1 MNPINVIP
9 PLDFVYHINS
19 SMGRE
24 RYVSV
29 AEGYKGRSEWRKTYA
44 STITPIQSHGGRKKT
59 LEKSWRKRET
69 FYAIRDI
76 VDELATPMGNYV
88 VGGQSINLFPYE
100 NEVITTFEKDKESQ
114 VIEKEIRTFNEI
126 RYGEHL
132 FKLMVPITA
141 EAEPSTEGWI
151 LYHEDLSILAVAPT
165 MEECIDGFQEYF
177 YVLWEEY
184 ANKKDDELTDSG
196 QILKHKLLDIIKK

>member
-1 MNPINVIP
+1 MELLLTKLEALPGNKGNIEVGEHPEFVEGGWKKPFLGTGGSVPGESP
-9 PLDFVYHINS
+9 PLTYRPHRTTDDLLEE
-19 SMGRE
+19 RE
-24 RYVSV
+24 ATENLLKV
-29 AEGYKGRSEWRKTYA
+29 KGFLPPEP
-44 STITPIQSHGGRKKT
+44 IT
-59 LEKSWRKRET
+59 EK
-69 FYAIRDI
+69 
-76 VDELATPMGNYV
+76 G
-88 VGGQSINLFPYE
+88 
-100 NEVITTFEKDKESQ
+100 
-114 VIEKEIRTFNEI
+114 IRTFNEI

-132 FKLMVPITA
+132 FKLMVPIKV

-196 QILKHKLLDIIKK
+196 QILKHKLLDLIKE